1 MSSTDR
7 PLLAITMGDPAGIG
21 AEVTVKAASVPDVR
35 GDADL
40 VVFGDPNVLTRAARD
55 ATMDLEI
62 VEVRVED
69 AREHQAIDR
78 LPVVPI
84 SRLDAFAWSVP
95 TPASDAAQVTYIE
108 RAFEAV
114 VGGLVDAIATAP
126 LSKASMSRA
135 GAPWTGHTEML
146 ADLSTR
152 YRPRSDGERWVPMM
166 MLAGPTLKV
175 VPLTTHIPL
184 VDVPAQVTRA
194 RVLYAIRVTDDAFRR
209 HFSRHKPRIAVAGLN
224 PHAGEGGLFGS
235 EEREEL
241 VPAIEEARRDGI
253 GVSGPFPADTVF
265 HRAVSGEFD
274 VVIGM
279 YHDQALIPIKLLDF
293 DRAVNVTLGL
303 PVIRTSVDH
312 GTAYD
317 IAGRGIASARSMIEA
332 LRLAARMARDGQK
345 TWTKEGA
352 AASA

>member
-1 MSSTDR
+1 MTR
-7 PLLAITMGDPAGIG
+7 PLLAITMGDPVGIG

-40 VVFGDPNVLTRAARD
+40 VVFGDPNVLARAAREEGID
-55 ATMDLEI
+55 VSI
-62 VEVRVED
+62 VEVPAEE
-69 AREHQAIDR
+69 ARARQKPRE
-78 LPVVPI
+78 LPVVAV
-84 SRLDAFAWSVP
+84 SRLEGFAWSSP
-95 TPASDAAQVTYIE
+95 TPDSDAAQVEYIE
-108 RAFEAV
+108 RAFDAV
-114 VGGLVDAIATAP
+114 VGGIADAIVTGP
-126 LSKASMSRA
+126 ISKASMSRA
-135 GAPWTGHTEML
+135 GAQWTGHTEML
-146 ADLSTR
+146 AALSTR
-152 YRPRSDGERWVPMM
+152 LRPRDDGQPWVPMM

-184 VDVPAQVTRA
+184 EHVPASVKRE
-194 RVLYAIRVTDDAFRR
+194 RVLYAIRVTDAALRR
-209 HFSRHKPRIAVAGLN
+209 HFSRHRPRIAVAGMN

-235 EEREEL
+235 EETREI
-241 VPAIEEARRDGI
+241 VPAIEEARDDGI
-253 GVSGPFPADTVF
+253 AVSGPFPADTIF
-265 HRAVSGEFD
+265 HRAVTGEFD

-332 LRLAARMARDGQK
+332 IRLAATM
-345 TWTKEGA
+345 
-352 AASA
+352 AASQ